1 MPLHKVFGIIV
12 LVCVVG
18 CRLAYSEL
26 SPASVNHFKVEYIN
40 NAPGSENIHLSGLV
54 MNSMFGPALAGVRI
68 KNKGKDVDI
77 VVIMQYKRS
86 SKLCIDIP
94 IDSNTERVFW
104 QGRLIWERK

>member
-18 CRLAYSEL
+18 CRLAFSEL
-26 SPASVNHFKVEYIN
+26 SPAAVNHFKVEYID
-40 NAPGSENIHLSGLV
+40 NASGSENIHLSGLV
-54 MNSMFGPALAGVRI
+54 MNSMFGPGGVWI

-77 VVIMQYKRS
+77 VVIVQYKRS
-86 SKLCIDIP
+86 PKLCIDIP

>member
-1 MPLHKVFGIIV
+1 MLLHKVFGIIV

-26 SPASVNHFKVEYIN
+26 SPAAVNHFKVEYID
-40 NAPGSENIHLSGLV
+40 NASGSESIHLSGLV
-54 MNSMFGPALAGVRI
+54 MSSMYGPALARI

-86 SKLCIDIP
+86 SELCIDIP
-94 IDSNTERVFW
+94 IDSNTEHVFW

>member
-26 SPASVNHFKVEYIN
+26 SPAAVNHFKVEYIN
-40 NAPGSENIHLSGLV
+40 NASGSESIHLSGLV
-54 MNSMFGPALAGVRI
+54 MSSMYGPAVGRI

-86 SKLCIDIP
+86 SELCIDIP
-94 IDSNTERVFW
+94 IDSNIERVFW

>member
-18 CRLAYSEL
+18 CRLAHSEL
-26 SPASVNHFKVEYIN
+26 SPASVNHFKVEYID
-40 NAPGSENIHLSGLV
+40 NASGSENIHLSGLV
-54 MNSMFGPALAGVRI
+54 MSSMYGPAGVRI

-77 VVIMQYKRS
+77 VVIMQFKRS
-86 SKLCIDIP
+86 PELCIDIP
-94 IDSNTERVFW
+94 IDSNTEHVFW